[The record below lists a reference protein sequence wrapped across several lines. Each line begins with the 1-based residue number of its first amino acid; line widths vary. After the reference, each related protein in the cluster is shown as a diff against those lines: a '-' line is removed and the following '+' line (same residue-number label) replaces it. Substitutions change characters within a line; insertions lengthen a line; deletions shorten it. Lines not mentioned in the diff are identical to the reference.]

1 MKSVAVQISGV
12 RASQRRRRERPT
24 LTLVRAGAP
33 DAENLRL
40 LGSMTAGVAHDL
52 RNVLNGLS
60 LHVQVLERSKGQDA
74 SDSLAHLRSAVT
86 TGVELVNQ
94 LVGFGSAHAQPRAEV
109 QLGML
114 AHEACALSRM
124 HKRPVGLA
132 AIVLREA
139 HEPSASVMAY
149 RGDVLS
155 AVLNLVL
162 NAIDSMP
169 SGGTVDVATGSARGG
184 VWVRVS
190 DEGPGI
196 PAALQRRIFEPFFTT
211 KGANGNG
218 LGLSQVS
225 ECARRHGGT
234 LDLETRAAK
243 GATFALWLPVHKST
257 DGSA

>member
-1 MKSVAVQISGV
+1 
-12 RASQRRRRERPT
+12 
-24 LTLVRAGAP
+24 
-33 DAENLRL
+33 
-40 LGSMTAGVAHDL
+40 
-52 RNVLNGLS
+52 
-60 LHVQVLERSKGQDA
+60 
-74 SDSLAHLRSAVT
+74 VT
-86 TGVELVNQ
+86 TGVELLDQ
-94 LVGFGSAHAQPRAEV
+94 LVRFGSAHVQPRAEV

-124 HKRPVGLA
+124 RKRPVGQA
-132 AIVLREA
+132 AIVLRET
-139 HEPSASVMAY
+139 HEPSGSVMAY

-162 NAIDSMP
+162 NAIDAMP
-169 SGGTVDVATGSARGG
+169 SGGTIDVTTAPAHRG
-184 VWVRVS
+184 VCVKVS

-234 LDLETRAAK
+234 LDLEMRTAK
-243 GATFALWLPVHKST
+243 GATFALWLPASSPIGIT
-257 DGSA
+257 SARPKGPR